1 MSQTLVPGQNAV
13 VPDAVLTLRV
23 KAGNAADF
31 SSFRLYADGKTRNDP
46 DFVFYG
52 QTANDDGTISFAHD
66 ANSGVFTVN
75 LPALKPDVARVAF
88 AATSD
93 FPKISGV
100 GNLEFSIS
108 SGNEVLLQCHV
119 QTGSRDEAALILG
132 EFYRHKGQWKFR
144 FVDQGF
150 NGGLKP
156 LAEFYGVEIAEDQGT
171 PPPKPAPEPSKVNLS
186 KVVLTKNSPSI
197 DLRKKDIASGD
208 IKINL
213 NWNVGTAKP
222 SGIGKFLPWGNKGID
237 LDLAAFVQMRNGEKT
252 IIQAL
257 GETFGSL
264 DYPPYVKLLG
274 DDRTG
279 SSMSG
284 EWIHVNGAKLSE
296 IAEILIFT
304 FIYSGVPSWADT
316 DAYVRI
322 EIPGQPEVETRLT
335 EGNDKYP
342 MCAIARIINDGGN
355 IRIERLDRYFSSHPA
370 MDRAFGWGFRW
381 KSGSK

>member
-13 VPDAVLTLRV
+13 VPDAVLILRV

-31 SSFRLYADGKTRNDP
+31 SSFRLYADGKTRQDP

-52 QTANDDGTISFAHD
+52 QTANDDNTISFAHD
-66 ANSGVFTVN
+66 ETSGVFTIN
-75 LPALKPDVARVAF
+75 LPALKPDVTRVAF
-88 AATSD
+88 AATSN

-108 SGNEVLLQCHV
+108 SGNDSLLQCNV
-119 QTGSRDEAALILG
+119 QTSSRDEAAIILG

-156 LAEFYGVEIAEDQGT
+156 LAEFYGVEITADQAT
-171 PPPKPAPEPSKVNLS
+171 PPSEPARVNLS
-186 KVVLTKNSPSI
+186 KVVLTKNTPSI
-197 DLRKKDIASGD
+197 DLRKKDIGTGD

-213 NWNVGTAKP
+213 NWNVGTAKS

-237 LDLAAFVQMRNGEKT
+237 LDLAAYVKMRNGEKT

-257 GETFGSL
+257 GETFGSM
-264 DYPPYVKLLG
+264 DSPPYVKLLG

-279 SSMSG
+279 AAMSG

-304 FIYSGVPSWADT
+304 FIYSGTPSWANT
-316 DAYVRI
+316 DASVRI
-322 EIPGQPEVETRLT
+322 QIPGQPEVETRLT

-355 IRIERLDRYFSSHPA
+355 IRIERLDRYFGSHPD